1 MRWLTRTVLVTTIL
15 LLPMS
20 PGHAEATSGKDL
32 PCQQWHALL
41 RKHDLPVPLFSRI
54 MFRESR
60 CEPKAIGWNYKRGK
74 SHRDCK
80 LSPASTYKKCKAISS
95 YDSGL
100 LQINSSWK
108 SVTRDVCR
116 TKYGDLTVLLNPD
129 CNLAV
134 ASFLFHQPGGVSHWR
149 ATSGSE

>member
-1 MRWLTRTVLVTTIL
+1 MRWLTRTVLATSIL
-15 LLPMS
+15 LLPMF
-20 PGHAEATSGKDL
+20 PGHAEATAGKDL
-32 PCQQWHALL
+32 PCRQWHALL

-60 CEPKAIGWNYKRGK
+60 CQPKAIGWNYKRGK

-80 LSPASTYKKCKAISS
+80 LSPAETYKKCKAISS

-100 LQINSSWK
+100 LQINSSWS
-108 SVTRDVCR
+108 SVTTSVCHSKR
-116 TKYGDLTVLLNPD
+116 YDLTVLLNPD

-134 ASFLFHQPGGVSHWR
+134 ASFLFHQPGGVSNWR